1 LLPEMKIVT
10 SLWRWSLCLF
20 AALEIAPADP
30 ITVGQVV
37 GFTPGIHGAVELVFP
52 SEVGKV
58 YQIQISSDMATWD
71 NEGYSV
77 KGTGGQV
84 SVLARTRN
92 LPSAYYRLRDDGSL
106 DNVAPV
112 GPAGSD
118 ATVTAANILA
128 ALQGMDSTQERSV
141 QDALDLKSRNDLGT
155 LRGLRNLIQLAD
167 GNLQTDIIMIGDS
180 FNLGLFNGL
189 EKLTLPRGAYR
200 CGQVSGGGDSGVT
213 LTYGDYSK
221 SPDGKYW
228 TISNGGNL
236 TCGYLE
242 TGNAGP
248 ADTAHFTLF
257 PGTGMAQIQYRH
269 NESANWTNLGSAI
282 HTSAITS
289 VQIGNVALP
298 DFRPDYKLRLTA
310 AGGMVNGWLGMSH
323 QGAGMRT
330 INFALSGQD
339 IGQSA
344 SVSQAIWRA
353 MVTGYSADL
362 VMTTFADHRFTSIPG
377 AYPKGT
383 ESWANGGPIDN
394 LRTWSRLSNGSIDW
408 MVVGA
413 HPVDPALSD
422 PPDAIL
428 DPLFNALGI
437 GNNTDSRVK
446 DGVKAA
452 RDWALAKGEGFFDSY
467 SLFPSYSEAASAGLY
482 ASSTPAVTGI
492 SLNGTTVSVTIAAG
506 HGVKPGESRSATITG
521 ITGNTG
527 TDPNGRWLMTAT
539 SPTVMQYTVTG
550 ATGTYGGT
558 PTIVIED
565 GIHLTAKGKQFNA
578 AAVAAQTNLGR
589 YFGSTALRVG
599 DMFLSTT
606 RAHLGNPA
614 LAAYNFNDG
623 GLPSIGHVAANQFRA
638 TLGND
643 ESEGIGFRCTAS
655 SIGHFFT
662 WSSEGGD
669 NVTHQLYGTTLRPG
683 TTTLAGSPAQ
693 AMLGDSSRRYGGVTT
708 TGLAVGVQIK
718 TGPFT
723 LGATDH
729 TIVCTGNGG
738 WTVTVPASFPAND
751 LAPAGRQYVIINKTG
766 GSITLAA
773 SSDGNMLQK
782 IDNATTLV
790 VPARSTARI
799 ISTGTLASGNYVNWV
814 TW

>member
-1 LLPEMKIVT
+1 MKIVT
-10 SLWRWSLCLF
+10 SLWRWSLSLF
-20 AALEIAPADP
+20 AALGFAQAEP
-30 ITVGQVV
+30 ISVGQVL

-52 SEVGKV
+52 SEAGKY
-58 YQIQISSDMATWD
+58 YQIQISSDMAAWD

-92 LPSAYYRLRDDGSL
+92 FPNAYYRLRDDGSPE
-106 DNVAPV
+106 NVAPV
-112 GPAGSD
+112 GPPGSD
-118 ATVTAANILA
+118 ANVTAANILA
-128 ALQGMDSTQERSV
+128 ALQAMNSTQVRNT
-141 QDALDLKSRNDLGT
+141 QDALDLQSRNDLGT

-167 GNLQTDIIMIGDS
+167 GNLQTDVIMIGDS

-189 EKLTLPRGAYR
+189 EKLSLPRGSYR
-200 CGQVSGGGDSGVT
+200 CGQVAGGGDSGVT
-213 LTYGDYSK
+213 LAAGDYTR

-228 TISNGGNL
+228 IIGNGGNL

-269 NESANWTNLGSAI
+269 NESTDWTNLGSAI
-282 HTSAITS
+282 NTAAITS
-289 VQIGNVALP
+289 VQIGNVGLP
-298 DFRPDYKLRLTA
+298 EYRPDYKLRLTA
-310 AGGMVNGWLGMSH
+310 AGGTVNGWLGMSH

-330 INFALSGQD
+330 INFALNGQD

-344 SVSQAIWRA
+344 SVPQAIWRA

-362 VMTTFADHRFTSIPG
+362 VMTTFADHRFTSIVG

-383 ESWANGGPIDN
+383 ESWAEGGPIDN
-394 LRTWSRLSNGSIDW
+394 LRTWSRLSNSSIDW
-408 MVVGA
+408 LVVSA
-413 HPVDPALSD
+413 HPVDPALTD

-428 DPLFNALGI
+428 DPLFNELGI
-437 GNNTDSRVK
+437 GNNTDARIK

-452 RDWALAKGEGFFDSY
+452 RAWALAKGEGFFDSY
-467 SLFPSYSEAASAGLY
+467 SLFPSYSEALSAGLY

-492 SLNGTTVSVTIAAG
+492 SRSGNTVSVTIASG
-506 HGVKPGESRSATITG
+506 HGIRPGESHSATISG
-521 ITGNTG
+521 ITGSTG
-527 TDPNGRWLMTAT
+527 TNPNGRWLMTAT
-539 SPTVMQYTVTG
+539 SPTVLQYTVTG
-550 ATGTYGGT
+550 SIGIYGGT

-565 GIHLTAKGKQFNA
+565 GIHLTPKGKQFNA
-578 AAVAAQTNLGR
+578 AAVTTQTNLGR
-589 YFGSTALRVG
+589 YFSSTALRVG
-599 DMFLSTT
+599 DMMLSTT
-606 RAHLGNPA
+606 RAHLGTPA

-623 GLPSIGHVAANQFRA
+623 GQPSIGNIAANQFRA

-662 WSSEGGD
+662 WSPEAGD
-669 NVTHQLYGTTLRPG
+669 NVTHQFYGTTLRPG
-683 TTTLAGSPAQ
+683 TTTSAGSPAR
-693 AMLGDSSRRYGGVTT
+693 AMLGDSSRRYGGITT
-708 TGLAVGVQIK
+708 TGLAVGVQVK
-718 TGPFT
+718 TGSFT

-738 WTVTVPASFPAND
+738 WTITVPPSFPAND
-751 LAPAGRQYVIINKTG
+751 LAPGGRQYVIINKTG
-766 GSITLAA
+766 GNITLAA
-773 SSDGNMLQK
+773 SSDGTTLQK
-782 IDNATTLV
+782 IDTATTLV
-790 VPARSTARI
+790 VPARTTARI
-799 ISTGTLASGNYVNWV
+799 VSTGTLASGNYANWV